1 MIGKKVDHTSG
12 GGGKA
17 GRVRGLSDYISSPES
32 RDAGEKC
39 ILFGAEN
46 FMTESLEGQQA
57 EMIALAESN
66 TRSPDPIRHY
76 IVSWREGEVPTDAQ
90 VRDAVRII
98 QKEMGLEGLQ
108 TFYGLHADTD
118 NYHLHLMV
126 NRIDPVTEKA
136 RDICGG
142 YDVDGLHRAVAL
154 IEHKQGWQ
162 VEANKRFVVME
173 NGEVAKVLDDG
184 KTVTVSQQ
192 KADREVQHGEKSA
205 LRLAQ
210 EKAAP
215 IIKDAQ
221 TWQQVHEGLATIG
234 MRYEKRGSGAVI
246 FVGDDA
252 VKASDVSSAFTLGKM
267 QKRLGEY
274 LAPEPGLAVSERP
287 REALD
292 DVTRDLG
299 WKDYSAERLKYAAER
314 KQAKAEL
321 DAEIKR
327 QRTELYA
334 QQQARRK
341 EVLGGDWRNRGD
353 ERNVTAHLLA
363 VEQAKA
369 KAELESKIKE
379 MRETNRESFPAS
391 FESFESWL
399 KRSKGM
405 DAVDTWRNRGSVA
418 QTRGASESMEP
429 KDIRNYDPIRKGQ
442 EILYSN
448 KRTDMVDF
456 VDRGQKID
464 FMNRDDDAVLAG
476 LQLSQQRFGKSLTL
490 YGSDDFKAQAVRLAV
505 ANGIT
510 IANPELQDSISAE
523 KERQRM
529 ERMEAHKTQAQRA
542 FEPYHKALGA
552 DTYRVSSRS
561 ESGQVWVMGKA
572 ADGSVPGFTPDRMPF
587 AKIQSLADKGT
598 EHLYYT
604 PLSKTHHI
612 ILIDDTTPEK
622 IEQMKRDG
630 ITPALVQQTSPNS
643 YQAFVK
649 IPRIDAVD
657 APHLEPKRRSLE
669 YLASVKLAQELNDA
683 YGDPEVTNAIQPG
696 RAPGTPN
703 AKPKHRQPDG
713 TLPKVQIIEMSGQS
727 AALEGRLQLQMEVV
741 KAEADRQKA
750 PQRNQD
756 VHQVEGQSPAQTKAD
771 VQDQAIYDAFKKD
784 IEKRILKGPASDPSS
799 LDYMI
804 AIRLRATGHDRQ
816 DVQRIVEGCTDKTG
830 RRHTWADYA
839 GRTASA
845 AFGPK
850 GTADLDR
857 YAKYAEKWQQIAD
870 KALGKGTPPQTPPL
884 APQVRKQVQQRI
896 QEKGR
901 DNGME
906 R

>member
-17 GRVRGLSDYISSPES
+17 GRVRGLSDYIASPEN
-32 RDAGEKC
+32 RDASEKC

-46 FMTESLEGQQA
+46 FMTETMEGQQA

-66 TRSPDPIRHY
+66 TRSPDPVRHY
-76 IVSWREGEVPTDAQ
+76 VVSWREGEVPTDDQ
-90 VRDAVRII
+90 VREAVGII

-108 TFYGLHADTD
+108 MFYGLHADTD

-126 NRIDPVTEKA
+126 NRIDPATEKA

-162 VEANKRFVVME
+162 VEANKRFVVLE
-173 NGEVAKVLDDG
+173 NGEVAKIMDDG
-184 KTVTVSQQ
+184 KTITVSQQ
-192 KADREVQHGEKSA
+192 KRDREVQHGEKSA

-210 EKAAP
+210 EQAAP
-215 IIKDAQ
+215 ILKNAQ
-221 TWQQVHEGLATIG
+221 SWRQVHEDLASIG
-234 MRYEKRGSGAVI
+234 MRYEKKGSGAVI
-246 FVGDDA
+246 LVGEDA
-252 VKASDVSSAFTLGKM
+252 VKASDVSSAFTLSKM

-274 LAPEPGLAVSERP
+274 QAPEPDMAVSERP

-292 DVTRDLG
+292 DVTRDMG
-299 WKDYSAERLKYAAER
+299 WKDYNAERLRYAATR
-314 KQAKAEL
+314 KQAKTEL
-321 DAEIKR
+321 DAEIK
-327 QRTELYA
+327 QLRTDLYQ
-334 QQQARRK
+334 QQQAKRK
-341 EVLGGDWRNRGD
+341 GTLDGDWRNRGT

-369 KAELESKIKE
+369 KAELESKIKA
-379 MRETNRESFPAS
+379 MREANRESFPAS

-405 DAVDTWRNRGSVA
+405 DAVEAWRNRESVA
-418 QTRGASESMEP
+418 RTIGTDEGMEP
-429 KDIRNYDPIRKGQ
+429 KDIRNYEPVVRNK

-448 KRTDMVDF
+448 KTTDMVDF

-464 FMNRDDDAVLAG
+464 FLNRNDDAVLAG

-490 YGSDDFKAQAVRLAV
+490 YGADDFKAQAVRLAV

-510 IANPELQDSISAE
+510 IANPELQTAVMVE

-529 ERMEAHKTQAQRA
+529 ERMEAYKTQAQKA

-561 ESGQVWVMGKA
+561 EGGKVWVMGKA
-572 ADGSVPGFTPDRMPF
+572 PDGSVPGFIPDSMPF

-604 PLSKTHHI
+604 PLSRSHHI

-622 IEQMKRDG
+622 IEAMKHDG
-630 ITPALVQQTSPNS
+630 IVPALVQQTSPNS

-657 APHLEPKRRSLE
+657 APHMEPKKKSLE
-669 YLASVKLAQELNDA
+669 YQASVKLAQELNDT
-683 YGDPEVTNAIQPG
+683 YGDPAVTNAIQPG

-713 TLPKVQIIEMSGQS
+713 TLPEVRIMEASGQS
-727 AALEGRLQLQMEVV
+727 ADLGSRLRLHME
-741 KAEADRQKA
+741 AERQKA
-750 PQRNQD
+750 PQRDQD
-756 VHQVEGQSPAQTKAD
+756 AHQIKDPAPAQTKD
-771 VQDQAIYDAFKKD
+771 HGQDQAIYDALKKN
-784 IEKRILKGPASDPSS
+784 IEKRILKGPASDLSS

-804 AIRLRATGHDRQ
+804 AIRLRATGHDRSSAE
-816 DVQRIVEGCTDKTG
+816 RIIEACTDRAG

-839 GRTASA
+839 ERTASA

-857 YAKYAEKWQQIAD
+857 YAKYTEKWQQIVD
-870 KALGKGTPPQTPPL
+870 KALGKGTPPL
-884 APQVRKQVQQRI
+884 APQVRKQVQERI
-896 QEKGR
+896 RADRGR
-901 DNGME
+901 DRGME
-906 R
+906 L